1 LNSESNDKRIGIL
14 GQVLDNAHVAAL
26 ELDHLAGN
34 ASLLAILLG
43 RYGTGSWVDFSLG
56 VGHVAQIDFTIE
68 ILRESRSTIPAVKLS
83 PLALACSLCISS

>member
-1 LNSESNDKRIGIL
+1 
-14 GQVLDNAHVAAL
+14 
-26 ELDHLAGN
+26 
-34 ASLLAILLG
+34 LLG